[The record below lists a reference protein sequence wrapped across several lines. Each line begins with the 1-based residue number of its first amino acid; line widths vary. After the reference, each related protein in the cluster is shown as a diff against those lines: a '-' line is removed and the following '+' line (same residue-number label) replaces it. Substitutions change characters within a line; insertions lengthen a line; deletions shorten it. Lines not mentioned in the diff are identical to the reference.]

1 MINGRKNKRRI
12 LKILK
17 NLVAVELKN
26 KRTTYDFV
34 YPLSDGDMKGIVE
47 IADNDISSINGN
59 YKEVA
64 LTISKVN
71 NTYSINTYGEDLTS
85 AYEISENI
93 DNIINDIKSTIEQ

>member
-12 LKILK
+12 LIILK

-26 KRTTYDFV
+26 RRTTYDFAF
-34 YPLSDGDMKGIVE
+34 PLSDGNMNGTVE
-47 IADNDISSINGN
+47 ITDNDISSINGN
-59 YKEVA
+59 YKGVV

-93 DNIINDIKSTIEQ
+93 DNIMNDIKNIIEQ